1 MIKLILAVIFLSLI
15 FAGILSAVKHSSTKE
30 KYQAVKFFL
39 VAGFCVILAVSTLVG
54 LVVLF

>member
-1 MIKLILAVIFLSLI
+1 MIKIILAVIFLSLV

-39 VAGFCVILAVSTLVG
+39 VVGFCVTLAVSTLIG